1 MNGNG
6 MFVLNGEATKGLEI
20 LRRYGLTRYESQAY
34 FSLLVLGETDAGR
47 LSRQSGVPQ
56 SKVYWTLDNLREKNL
71 VEVTQQF
78 PKKVVALPFEKYIAE
93 CVKAKRR
100 EIDEFREGRK
110 RLRELLYKLQTL
122 SPKHAENLK
131 IFEPSYKRGLNSSS
145 FNDK

>member
-6 MFVLNGEATKGLEI
+6 MFVLNGEASKGTEI

-34 FSLLVLGETDAGR
+34 FSLLVLGETNAGN
-47 LSRQSGVPQ
+47 LSTKSGVPQ
-56 SKVYWTLDNLREKNL
+56 SKIYWTLIDLQEKGL
-71 VEVTQQF
+71 VATTQKF
-78 PKKVVALPFEKYIAE
+78 PKKVVALPLEKYIAE
-93 CVKAKRR
+93 CVKAKQR

-131 IFEPSYKRGLNSSS
+131 VFEPSYKRGLNSSS
-145 FNDK
+145 